1 MEDDVGVDWTLEWK
15 LRAAA
20 VPAAFALALA
30 FHASPTGHFFQ
41 RTFLTMVPHELG
53 HAIAAWWCGF
63 AAVPTLWKTLIP
75 ESRGWL
81 APLVIEAAE
90 LALVVRG
97 WTARRDRL
105 VVLGVVLAA
114 LQFLGTMASARD
126 AYAAITFAGDAG
138 AMVLGALLVLAF
150 FAPVGS
156 RLRAGGLR
164 WGLLAIG
171 AAAFVDT
178 FATWWSA
185 RHDLGAIPFGELEGI
200 GLSDPSKLQD
210 VYGWP
215 TDVIV
220 ARYVEVGAVCIA
232 VVGAAWLVATW
243 RAHRAANAG

>member
-1 MEDDVGVDWTLEWK
+1 M
-15 LRAAA
+15 
-20 VPAAFALALA
+20 
-30 FHASPTGHFFQ
+30 
-41 RTFLTMVPHELG
+41 LG
-53 HAIAAWWCGF
+53 IA
-63 AAVPTLWKTLIP
+63 
-75 ESRGWL
+75 
-81 APLVIEAAE
+81 
-90 LALVVRG
+90 
-97 WTARRDRL
+97 
-105 VVLGVVLAA
+105 LAA
-114 LQFLGTMASARD
+114 LQVLGTTTSERD
-126 AYAAITFAGDAG
+126 ALAAITFAGDAG

-215 TDVIV
+215 TDAIV
-220 ARYVEVGAVCIA
+220 TRYVAVGAICIA
-232 VVGAAWLVATW
+232 VVGVAWLVATW
-243 RAHRAANAG
+243 RARSSAA